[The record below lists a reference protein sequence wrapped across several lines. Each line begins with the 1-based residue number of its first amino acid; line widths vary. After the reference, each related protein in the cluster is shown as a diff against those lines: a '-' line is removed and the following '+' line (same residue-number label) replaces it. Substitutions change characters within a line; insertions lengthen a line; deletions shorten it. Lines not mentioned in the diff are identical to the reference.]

1 MESLLEKRKKRNKN
15 ERRVLVVQPGVC
27 AVN

>member
-1 MESLLEKRKKRNKN
+1 MTAGEKEKKKRNKN
-15 ERRVLVVQPGVC
+15 EKRVLVVQPGVC